1 MWPGPQASEIG
12 ELEAWTRLTTV
23 RRLCGQV
30 PMGPSGVPDQSLAL
44 ISLAISPPPIN
55 QPSSADNLVSVV
67 TRAIRP
73 FVGRKGSG
81 ILRGG
86 QSATGTVHDEAVRG
100 RHLQPAAALA
110 RHRVPPPQI
119 PAAGSFAGSRG
130 YPVHA
135 LSAPSVDRTPRLGA
149 PPRA

>member
-1 MWPGPQASEIG
+1 MWPGPQASEMG

-55 QPSSADNLVSVV
+55 QPSSADNLMSVV
-67 TRAIRP
+67 TRATWP
-73 FVGRKGSG
+73 FVGRSG
-81 ILRGG
+81 IPRGG
-86 QSATGTVHDEAVRG
+86 QRPTGTVHDEAVRG

-110 RHRVPPPQI
+110 RHRAPQPQI
-119 PAAGSFAGSRG
+119 PAAGSLAGSRG

-135 LSAPSVDRTPRLGA
+135 LSAPSVDRTPRPAA